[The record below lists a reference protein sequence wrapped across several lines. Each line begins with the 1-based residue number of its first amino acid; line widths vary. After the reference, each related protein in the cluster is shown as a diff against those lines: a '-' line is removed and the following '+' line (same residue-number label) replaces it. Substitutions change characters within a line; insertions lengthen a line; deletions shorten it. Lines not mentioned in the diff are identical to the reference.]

1 MTRLWSLFST
11 LALLPAT
18 RLLLESKSLFGWV
31 YLVSFFVTLCYH
43 ASEEKEL
50 VRLDHALAYAVIASN
65 TTMVFR
71 AHSPDFALAGVG
83 WVVLAL
89 VAYYDARRNPRRYD
103 VSHAMWHVLSGVA
116 GYCFA
121 RGYA

>member
-1 MTRLWSLFST
+1 MTRAWSILST

-18 RLLLESKSLFGWV
+18 RLLLEHGSVFGWV
-31 YLVSFFVTLCYH
+31 YLASFFVTLGYH

-50 VRLDHALAYAVIASN
+50 VRLDHALAYAIIASN
-65 TTMVFR
+65 TAMVFLSH
-71 AHSPDFALAGVG
+71 ALNFALAGVG
-83 WVVLAL
+83 MVMVAL
-89 VAYYDARRNPRRYD
+89 VAYFDARRHPDRYD
-103 VSHAMWHVLSGVA
+103 RSHALWHVLSGVA